1 MGASAGKT
9 STTCASIARLSAPIK
24 LKLRPQRAHKSRPQC
39 DWDAVL
45 ATASLAGAARLNA
58 KLKHK
63 SCAPLWLLQCS
74 EPEGEAER
82 EGGVIEWGQAEHT
95 TPHTDTHIQAHSTQ
109 RWPLNCTA
117 STRKMIVP
125 IERKIAQQAQA
136 QEPQLNVENGCR
148 MAHQGSGQ
156 SKVIKWRIIYDG
168 RSTCPDRRWPS
179 NSYGGTSIV
188 ITKAKAH
195 FASLPRPPL
204 SLYPV

>member
-1 MGASAGKT
+1 MGAS
-9 STTCASIARLSAPIK
+9 
-24 LKLRPQRAHKSRPQC
+24 RAH
-39 DWDAVL
+39 
-45 ATASLAGAARLNA
+45 
-58 KLKHK
+58 
-63 SCAPLWLLQCS
+63 
-74 EPEGEAER
+74 
-82 EGGVIEWGQAEHT
+82 HT
-95 TPHTDTHIQAHSTQ
+95 THSHRHKHAHSTQ

-136 QEPQLNVENGCR
+136 QEQQLNVENGCR

-195 FASLPRPPL
+195 FARPPSLPPL
-204 SLYPV
+204 PTTSSCLNCNDLIQEIAK